1 MSPSFWRLDVVSVT
15 PHILDFA
22 QRNNFGLRSKQDLVS
37 SHNMVTTTVWGFI
50 NSRIIAVAIGVSMQ
64 LHAYNHL
71 LSRCSR
77 ENSGIRYHQPIKSKG
92 GVLLVKS
99 RFRTLR
105 GDRVRSHFP
114 LEEVFQNAQLNSCT
128 RELTGR
134 ICKRDNFCRV
144 EVENF
149 CFSGGPGQN
158 PDFTEFAISP
168 ISLISPLTHFTE
180 FTISEIS

>member
-22 QRNNFGLRSKQDLVS
+22 LRNNFGMRSKKDLMS
-37 SHNMVTTTVWGFI
+37 SHNMVTTNVWGFI

-64 LHAYNHL
+64 LHACYHL
-71 LSRCSR
+71 LTRCSR

-158 PDFTEFAISP
+158 PEFAEFAISL

-180 FTISEIS
+180 FTIS

>member
-1 MSPSFWRLDVVSVT
+1 
-15 PHILDFA
+15 
-22 QRNNFGLRSKQDLVS
+22 
-37 SHNMVTTTVWGFI
+37 
-50 NSRIIAVAIGVSMQ
+50 MQ
-64 LHAYNHL
+64 LHALRHF

-114 LEEVFQNAQLNSCT
+114 LEEIFQNAQLSSCT
-128 RELTGR
+128 RELTGKLCR
-134 ICKRDNFCRV
+134 PQTFFCSD

-149 CFSGGPGQN
+149 YFCFIHSGSVCYFIRGN
-158 PDFTEFAISP
+158 PNMGLTCGSVSYTVVLFF
-168 ISLISPLTHFTE
+168 ISLGGESIIKNLSLESAKFLKVN
-180 FTISEIS
+180 SA

>member
-1 MSPSFWRLDVVSVT
+1 ML
-15 PHILDFA
+15 
-22 QRNNFGLRSKQDLVS
+22 
-37 SHNMVTTTVWGFI
+37 
-50 NSRIIAVAIGVSMQ
+50 

-114 LEEVFQNAQLNSCT
+114 LEEIFQNAQLNSCT

-134 ICKRDNFCRV
+134 ICRRENFCRV

-158 PDFTEFAISP
+158 PDFTEFAIS
-168 ISLISPLTHFTE
+168 LISPLTHFTE
-180 FTISEIS
+180 FTIS